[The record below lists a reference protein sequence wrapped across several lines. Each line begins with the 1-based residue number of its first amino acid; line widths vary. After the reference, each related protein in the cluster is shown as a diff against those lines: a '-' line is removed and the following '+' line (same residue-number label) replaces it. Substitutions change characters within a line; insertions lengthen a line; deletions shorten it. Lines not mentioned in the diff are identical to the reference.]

1 MIQIKNLLK
10 IYEGNVIAINNLTLD
25 IKNGVNGLVGEN
37 GAGKS
42 TLFRCIAD
50 VYEKTSGQILIDGL
64 DNKDVE
70 AKKLIFFLSDDPFY
84 FSNATTTYNMNFY
97 STLFDVDVEK
107 YNKLMSKLNLPI
119 NRRLST
125 FSKGMRRQ
133 FFLCLALAIN
143 AKYYL
148 LDEAFDGL
156 DPLIQDIV
164 REEIL
169 KEKDKTFIL
178 SSHNLLS
185 LERLCD
191 NFIVLSKGRCANEEK
206 NVDVGKNYIKYQIL
220 FKNDVG
226 KEDLLA
232 KGVNVISFKK
242 IGSIISLVVN
252 GEQNEK
258 IIKDNFEIS
267 LFENVNLDNDELI
280 RIEMIL
286 AKGEEYE

>member
-1 MIQIKNLLK
+1 MIEIKNLTK
-10 IYEGNVIAINNLTLD
+10 IFDGKVFAVNDLTLT
-25 IKNGVNGLVGEN
+25 IKPGINGLVGEN

-50 VYEKTSGQILIDGL
+50 VYDINNGTILIDGV
-64 DNKDVE
+64 NHNEIE
-70 AKKLIFFLSDDPFY
+70 AKKSLFYLSDSPFC
-84 FSNATTTYNMNFY
+84 FHNGTMRYNMNFY

-107 YNKLMSKLNLPI
+107 YNYLVNKLNLPT

-156 DPLIQDIV
+156 DPLVQEVV
-164 REEIL
+164 RDEIL
-169 KEKDKTFIL
+169 ACKDKTFIL

-191 NFIVLSKGRCANEEK
+191 NFIILSKGKCVNEGN
-206 NVDVGKNYIKYQIL
+206 NVDIGKNYIKYQIL
-220 FKNDVG
+220 FKNEIT
-226 KEDLLA
+226 KEELLNA
-232 KGVNVISFKK
+232 GVEVVSFKK
-242 IGSIISLVVN
+242 IGSITSLVVN
-252 GEQNEK
+252 GDHNEQ
-258 IIKDNFEIS
+258 IIRDNFETS
-267 LFENVNLDNDELI
+267 LIEKVNLDNDELI

-286 AKGEEYE
+286 AKGETNE